1 MRHVKWPHMCAL
13 KTVAY
18 AAIIRI
24 YAHKKRPTAQMRLHY
39 PHMRKVRENSN
50 LNLLKQLC
58 PTIIIMSVVSPE
70 RIDRGNNFHWENA
83 GNKCS
88 DRSMEV

>member
-1 MRHVKWPHMCAL
+1 MAAYMRSSKNGRICAM
-13 KTVAY
+13 
-18 AAIIRI
+18 IRI